1 MRGGGNMDRIDK
13 ILANLGFG
21 TRKEIKAVV
30 KNGEVKIDGTVI
42 KDSSMKIDPDKSTIE
57 VGGNVVEYKKNIYL
71 LMNKPQG
78 VVSAT
83 FDNYDETV
91 IDILEPE
98 YQAFKPFPVGRLDK
112 DTEGLLLI
120 TNDGELNHRMISP
133 KNHVDKVYYAEIDK
147 YLDERDVNRFKKGI
161 QLKDGYKCLP
171 GKLHI
176 IESDED
182 GAKVEVT
189 IQEGK
194 FHQVK
199 RMFNALGKNVVYLK
213 RIKFGPIDLDKD
225 LNLGQY
231 RELSKNEIESIKRI

>member
-1 MRGGGNMDRIDK
+1 MDRIDK

-30 KNGEVKIDGTVI
+30 KNGEVKINGAVI

-213 RIKFGPIDLDKD
+213 RIKFGPIELDKD